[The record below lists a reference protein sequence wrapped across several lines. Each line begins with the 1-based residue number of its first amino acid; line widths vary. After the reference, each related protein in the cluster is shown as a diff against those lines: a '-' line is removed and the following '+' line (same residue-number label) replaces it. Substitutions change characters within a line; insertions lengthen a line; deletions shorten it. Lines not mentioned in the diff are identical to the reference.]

1 MTVSQ
6 ARDGIALAAVATLFS
21 GVWLT
26 ASLGVALIVLGALLL
41 AVAVA
46 PELRKGPS

>member
-21 GVWLT
+21 GVWLA
-26 ASLGVALIVLGALLL
+26 ASLGVALIVLGSLLL

>member
-6 ARDGIALAAVATLFS
+6 VRDALALGAVGALFA
-21 GVWLT
+21 GVWLA

-46 PELRKGPS
+46 PEVRRGGA

>member
-6 ARDGIALAAVATLFS
+6 VRDALALGAVGALFS

-46 PELRKGPS
+46 PELRRGES

>member
-6 ARDGIALAAVATLFS
+6 ARDGIALAAVATLLS

-41 AVAVA
+41 SVAVA